1 MSFVVVIVLHLA
13 RISSCLVDSRFSP
26 SSVTVF
32 NCLLNNILSSVMRV
46 SSGRQ
51 VTLSILSLLNILLNK
66 YCKSHL
72 RLQPSLF
79 FCLNEQIYETAC
91 NCLLGMIN
99 CIDKCFAYFRS
110 FPVLHYRKLF
120 QQPPVQFHRSRFN
133 LPNSLYFY

>member
-1 MSFVVVIVLHLA
+1 MLVDLLTSFFDVVAAAVAIEKVHQMSFVIVIVLRLA
-13 RISSCLVDSRFSP
+13 RVSSYLIDSRLCL

-79 FCLNEQIYETAC
+79 FCLNE
-91 NCLLGMIN
+91 
-99 CIDKCFAYFRS
+99 
-110 FPVLHYRKLF
+110 
-120 QQPPVQFHRSRFN
+120 
-133 LPNSLYFY
+133 

>member
-1 MSFVVVIVLHLA
+1 MLVDLLTSFFDVVAAAVAIEKVHQMSFVIVIVLRLA
-13 RISSCLVDSRFSP
+13 RVSSYLIDSRLCL

-51 VTLSILSLLNILLNK
+51 LTLSILSLLNILLNK

-79 FCLNEQIYETAC
+79 FCLNE
-91 NCLLGMIN
+91 
-99 CIDKCFAYFRS
+99 
-110 FPVLHYRKLF
+110 
-120 QQPPVQFHRSRFN
+120 
-133 LPNSLYFY
+133 